1 MKRLLILI
9 TIILFNSNSFA
20 EVKSFDSFFS
30 NIGGRFSYKAD
41 FDKNDNI
48 IQLIE
53 INDFK
58 QLKSSNGC
66 FNINDFSNDS
76 KIYQF
81 LKKNNL
87 KNFCNK

>member
-20 EVKSFDSFFS
+20 EVKSFDLFFA

-87 KNFCNK
+87 ENFCNK

>member
-1 MKRLLILI
+1 MRNFFILI
-9 TIILFNSNSFA
+9 VIILFNSNSFA
-20 EVKSFDSFFS
+20 EVKSFDSFFA

-66 FNINDFSNDS
+66 FNIKDFSNDS

-81 LKKNNL
+81 LKKNNF